1 MKEQSTEKKIEA
13 TRYSSEDLKEFEE
26 IILKKLEEARNEVKF
41 IKESLLRRAEV
52 STDSFGNVK
61 MLEDG
66 AETAEKENLNQ
77 LAVRQQKFIKQLESA
92 LIRIKN
98 GTYGVCVDTGKL
110 IPKARLRL
118 VPHTR
123 HSVEAKN
130 KRR

>member
-1 MKEQSTEKKIEA
+1 MKEQSSDKKIEA

-26 IILKKLEEARNEVKF
+26 IILQKLEEARQEVKF

-66 AETAEKENLNQ
+66 AETSEKEKLNQ
-77 LAVRQQKFIKQLESA
+77 LAVRQQKFIKQLEGA

-130 KRR
+130 NRR